1 MTLYN
6 LDPSVSLEKLYQSFV
21 TFGDIKDIRCVA
33 GRPNAKLI
41 EYYDGELS
49 LPHRSADL
57 CGYRSRQLTRC
68 TPQETGRA
76 VFYGHCAQQL
86 SLAFQA
92 AACPPPDRPLFC
104 DPCSEG

>member
-41 EYYDGELS
+41 EYYDGGLS
-49 LPHRSADL
+49 TQ
-57 CGYRSRQLTRC
+57 C
-68 TPQETGRA
+68 
-76 VFYGHCAQQL
+76 CANL
-86 SLAFQA
+86 
-92 AACPPPDRPLFC
+92 
-104 DPCSEG
+104 